1 MQRRDSVGR
10 IKYGQFLRCTLL
22 RPGIEMSVS
31 PLATQ
36 PHEFRSRRRRL
47 MDSLADGVIVIAA
60 GHDTPRNNDVDHQ
73 YRQDSSF
80 WYLTGFDEPD
90 AVAVLRP
97 KSHTPYTL
105 FVRPYDPTFE
115 IWLGRRAGVIGAVGP
130 LGANAAY
137 PLEQLDSQLPK
148 LLAEYDTV
156 HYALGSDE
164 RVDGIVSGL
173 IKQRRRMAQRGSKP
187 IRRIEDP
194 SGHIE
199 SMRQLKTEDEVALL
213 QRAIDI
219 TAHGF
224 EAAMRTAA
232 PGLAEYEVQAALE
245 RPFRRLG
252 SPRNGY
258 PSIVAGGANAC
269 VLHYVRNDETLGS
282 DDLLLIDAGA
292 EYGYYTADVTRTWP
306 VSGTFT
312 PPQREIYDIV
322 LESQRKAI
330 AEVKPGIGFDD
341 VHRVATR
348 ALIQGLLDLGIME
361 GGVDQILQDASYRD
375 YYMHATSHWLGLD
388 VHDCG
393 AYRDDKGQVRLR
405 PGMVLTVEPGLYFGP
420 QAKQTPDAY
429 RGIGIRIEDDVLVT
443 EDGCRVLSEA
453 IPKNPEELE
462 AIVRDSR

>member
-1 MQRRDSVGR
+1 MSMSAD
-10 IKYGQFLRCTLL
+10 TL
-22 RPGIEMSVS
+22 
-31 PLATQ
+31 AAQ
-36 PHEFRSRRRRL
+36 PHEFDSRRRRL
-47 MDSLADGVIVIAA
+47 MESLSRGAIVLAA
-60 GHDTPRNNDVDHQ
+60 GHDAARNNDVDHE
-73 YRQDSSF
+73 YRQPSTF

-97 KSHTPYTL
+97 GSRTPYTL

-115 IWLGRRAGVIGAVGP
+115 IWVGYRAGVRGAVGP

-137 PLEQLDSQLPK
+137 STDQLDTQLPK
-148 LLAEYDTV
+148 LLADCDTV
-156 HYALGSDE
+156 YYALGTDD
-164 RVDGIVSGL
+164 RVDGIISGL
-173 IKQRRRMAQRGSKP
+173 VKRRRGLAQRGMKP

-194 SGHIE
+194 TSQIDL
-199 SMRQLKTEDEVALL
+199 MRQIKTDDEIGLL

-219 TAHGF
+219 TARGF
-224 EAAMRTAA
+224 DAAMRTAA
-232 PGLAEYEVQAALE
+232 PGVHEYEVQAALE
-245 RPFRRLG
+245 RPFRQYG

-269 VLHYVRNDETLGS
+269 VLHYIRNRDPLGF

-306 VSGTFT
+306 VSGKFT
-312 PPQREIYDIV
+312 APQREIYDLT

-330 AEVKPGIGFDD
+330 ADVKPGVGFDD
-341 VHRVATR
+341 VHRTATR
-348 ALIQGLLDLGIME
+348 TLVQGLIDLGIMS
-361 GGVDQILQDASYRD
+361 GSVDGIMEQQSYRD

-393 AYRDDKGQVRLR
+393 PYRDDRGQVRLR

-420 QAKQTPDAY
+420 QAKHTPEAY

-443 EDGCRVLSEA
+443 EDGCRVLSEG
-453 IPKNPEELE
+453 IPKDPAELE
-462 AIVRDSR
+462 AIVSDAR

>member
-1 MQRRDSVGR
+1 
-10 IKYGQFLRCTLL
+10 
-22 RPGIEMSVS
+22 MSMS
-31 PLATQ
+31 ADALAAQ
-36 PHEFRSRRRRL
+36 PHEFDSRRRRL
-47 MDSLADGVIVIAA
+47 MESLSRGAIVLAA
-60 GHDTPRNNDVDHQ
+60 GHDAARNNDVDHE
-73 YRQDSSF
+73 YRQPSTF

-97 KSHTPYTL
+97 GSRTPYTL

-115 IWLGRRAGVIGAVGP
+115 IWVGYRAGVRGAVGP

-137 PLEQLDSQLPK
+137 STDQLDTQLPK
-148 LLAEYDTV
+148 VLADCDTV
-156 HYALGSDE
+156 YYALGTDD
-164 RVDGIVSGL
+164 RVDGIISGL
-173 IKQRRRMAQRGSKP
+173 VKRRRGLAQRGMKP

-194 SGHIE
+194 TSQIDL
-199 SMRQLKTEDEVALL
+199 MRQIKTDDEIGLL

-219 TAHGF
+219 TARGF
-224 EAAMRTAA
+224 DAAMRTAA
-232 PGLAEYEVQAALE
+232 PGVHEYEVQAALE
-245 RPFRRLG
+245 RPFRQYG

-269 VLHYVRNDETLGS
+269 VLHYIRNRDPLGL

-306 VSGTFT
+306 VSGKFT
-312 PPQREIYDIV
+312 APQREIYDLT

-330 AEVKPGIGFDD
+330 ADVKPGVGFDD
-341 VHRVATR
+341 VHRTATR
-348 ALIQGLLDLGIME
+348 TLVQGLIDLGIMS
-361 GGVDQILQDASYRD
+361 GSVDGIMEQQSYRD

-393 AYRDDKGQVRLR
+393 PYRDDRGQVRLR

-420 QAKQTPDAY
+420 QAKHTPEAY

-443 EDGCRVLSEA
+443 EDGCRVLSEG
-453 IPKNPEELE
+453 IPKDPAELE
-462 AIVRDSR
+462 AIVSDAR